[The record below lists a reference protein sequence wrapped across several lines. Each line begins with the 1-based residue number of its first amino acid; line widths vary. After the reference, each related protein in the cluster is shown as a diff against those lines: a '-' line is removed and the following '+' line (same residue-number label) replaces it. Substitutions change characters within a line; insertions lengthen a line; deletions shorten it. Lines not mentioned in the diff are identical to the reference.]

1 MKLEEKVKHAVE
13 HFILQQHAEYEEDDG
28 HHKINVTEPEFGHII
43 VDIIEHKT
51 EVSK

>member
-13 HFILQQHAEYEEDDG
+13 HFILHQHTEYEEDDG
-28 HHKINVTEPEFGHII
+28 HHKISITELEFGHII
-43 VDIIEHKT
+43 IDITEHKT